1 MDKQKTAVLLSSA
14 YLAPIQYFT
23 KLVGY
28 ERIYIEYCESYLK
41 QSYRNRTVIL
51 AANGPLQLSIPVA
64 DGPRAKGPIRDL
76 KLSYDQPWQQMHWR
90 GISSAY
96 NSSPFFEYYADDL
109 APFFHEK
116 KWKFLIDFNAELQN
130 AVLKA
135 INHNVV
141 IQYMENYYPQ
151 GEVPASFDDFRYS
164 IHPKP
169 LKQGSDQHFF
179 PSPYTQVFNE
189 KWGFVPN
196 LSILDLLFNE
206 GPETINYLRLCIR
219 LID

>member
-1 MDKQKTAVLLSSA
+1 MDNQKTEVLLSIA
-14 YLAPIQYFT
+14 YMAPIQYFT
-23 KLVGY
+23 KFVSY
-28 ERIYIEYCESYLK
+28 QQIYIEYCESYLK
-41 QSYRNRTVIL
+41 QSFRNRTVIL

-76 KLSYDQPWQQMHWR
+76 KLSFDQPWQMMHWR

-116 KWKFLIDFNAELQN
+116 KWKYLFDFNIEIQSAI
-130 AVLKA
+130 LKA
-135 INHNVV
+135 INLNVT
-141 IQYMENYYPQ
+141 IKPTGDYYLQ
-151 GEVPASFDDFRYS
+151 GEVPESMDDFRYI
-164 IHPKP
+164 IHPKEQ
-169 LKQGSDQHFF
+169 KQEPDLHFF
-179 PSPYTQVFNE
+179 PTPYTQVFNE

-206 GPETINYLRLCIR
+206 GPQTISHLRACIR
-219 LID
+219 

>member
-1 MDKQKTAVLLSSA
+1 MSNPNTEVLLSTA

-23 KLVGY
+23 KLITY
-28 ERIYIEYCESYLK
+28 QQIYIEYCESYLK

-51 AANGPLQLSIPVA
+51 AANGPLHLTLPVV
-64 DGPRAKGPIRDL
+64 DGPRAKGPIKDL
-76 KLSYDQPWQQMHWR
+76 KLSYDQLWQQIHWR

-96 NSSPFFEYYADDL
+96 NNSPFFEYYADDL

-116 KWKFLIDFNAELQN
+116 KWKFLFDFNVEIQN
-130 AVLKA
+130 AIFKA
-135 INHNVV
+135 IDLKLD
-141 IQYMENYYPQ
+141 IDYTQDYYPK
-151 GEVPASFDDFRYS
+151 GKVPESITDFRYT

-169 LKQGSDQHFF
+169 QNQDLDSHFF
-179 PSPYTQVFNE
+179 QVPYTQVFND

-206 GPETINYLRLCIR
+206 GPETVRYLRSCIR
-219 LID
+219 